1 MKFPSYLGQPLQNE
15 FPTRSDNILN
25 LRDLEQGLENLKRI
39 PTAETDI
46 QIVPMDGVPNQSTVR
61 VKWQQR
67 LLPYRL
73 NVGTDDS
80 GSKATGKYQGNI
92 TFSADNPLGL
102 SDLFYVNYGHSIG
115 NVPNE
120 TDSTGNL
127 KKAVIDLIKSL
138 N

>member
-1 MKFPSYLGQPLQNE
+1 M
-15 FPTRSDNILN
+15 N

-46 QIVPMDGVPNQSTVR
+46 QIVPVDGVPNQSTVR

-73 NVGTDDS
+73 NVGMDDS

-138 N
+138 I